1 MLRAHREELAAQ
13 LSELAE
19 PVRAPGVQMQFGKR
33 AGDHTADAVLQ
44 MTRTVTA
51 GQLRQV
57 AHDIDRALEKLEEGS
72 YGLLR
77 RLPPADIARTSRGD
91 LVGDALCELPGR
103 KQRDVEPRAASKRTG
118 RWLGRSIPCGRSAR
132 CQSELPPPVSTH
144 AASARPARPWP

>member
-1 MLRAHREELAAQ
+1 MDKDELASQLRAHREQLSAQ

-57 AHDIDRALEKLEEGS
+57 AHDVDRALEKLEEGS
-72 YGLLR
+72 Y
-77 RLPPADIARTSRGD
+77 
-91 LVGDALCELPGR
+91 
-103 KQRDVEPRAASKRTG
+103 
-118 RWLGRSIPCGRSAR
+118 AR
-132 CQSELPPPVSTH
+132 CDDCHQPISPERLEAILWATHCVSCQ
-144 AASARPARPWP
+144 AARKRS